1 MKFCKSMLVDA
12 MIDMKNF
19 GLANVDVTVLDHRNT
34 ELAWSHI
41 LMLVLEP
48 LMLNQFEVIK
58 R

>member
-1 MKFCKSMLVDA
+1 MLVDA